1 MAGPSIRTED
11 LVRRYDPQKRA
22 LRLGRFRRGRDR
34 DEAERA
40 QAPVLALAGVSLEV
54 REGELFGLLGPNGAG
69 KTTLIKILSTLL
81 LPTSGRAWVD
91 GLDVTRDV
99 YAVRRRINMVSGG
112 ETSGYGILTVRENLW
127 LFSQLYGVPSQEAL
141 ARIDRLLDVVELAEK
156 AGAKMN
162 RLSTGQ
168 RQKLNF
174 ARGFVSDPKVLFL
187 DEPTLGLD
195 VGVARRI
202 RAFVRQWVHERPG
215 RTLLLTTHYMA
226 EADELCDRVAI
237 IDRGRVLA
245 CDTPSRLKRQ
255 VESDTL
261 VRLELAW
268 TPGADAEEAVRAVRG
283 IPEVVRVGSAED
295 AASGHTRLDLILRN
309 EAAID
314 PVFRHLA
321 GNGGRVLSFSKAEPT
336 LEDVFLKLVGRR
348 LTEGTPGSPS
358 GTRNGQGT
366 GDLASGSS
374 GATVAGAGEAASS
387 ADGEAPGTER
397 DQETARAEGGWPT

>member
-1 MAGPSIRTED
+1 MAGPSIRTID
-11 LVRRYDPQKRA
+11 LVRRYDPQRSA
-22 LRLGRFRRGRDR
+22 LGLGRLRWQRERA
-34 DEAERA
+34 EAE
-40 QAPVLALAGVSLEV
+40 QARKPVLALAGVSLEV
-54 REGELFGLLGPNGAG
+54 QEGELFGLLGPNGAG
-69 KTTLIKILSTLL
+69 KTTLIRILSTLL

-127 LFSQLYGVPSQEAL
+127 LFSQLYGVPRREAL
-141 ARIDRLLDVVELAEK
+141 ARIDRLLDVVELSEK
-156 AGAKMN
+156 AGTKMN

-174 ARGFVSDPKVLFL
+174 VRGFVSDPKVLFL

-195 VGVARRI
+195 VGVARHI
-202 RAFVRQWVHERPG
+202 RAFVREWVHERPG

-245 CDTPSRLKRQ
+245 CDTPARLKRQ

-261 VRLELAW
+261 VRLDLGWA
-268 TPGADAEEAVRAVRG
+268 PEARPDRVLHQLRG
-283 IPEVVRVGSAED
+283 IPEVVRVGSSDD
-295 AASGHTRLDLILRN
+295 AASGSTRLDLILRD
-309 EAAID
+309 ERAID
-314 PVFRHLA
+314 PVFRHLT
-321 GNGGRVLSFSKAEPT
+321 GNGGRILAFSKAEPT

-348 LTEGTPGSPS
+348 LTEGTPEG
-358 GTRNGQGT
+358 RNGEVNGV
-366 GDLASGSS
+366 GY
-374 GATVAGAGEAASS
+374 AGAGLNARAGGPG
-387 ADGEAPGTER
+387 ADGTAAAVGGRNRET
-397 DQETARAEGGWPT
+397 DQDQRMRAEGGSSR